1 MPLLRALLRGACVCA
16 CVGASHA
23 TAYVM
28 LVGPAR
34 AVVTLAEAAR
44 KARSGDV
51 IEVDAG
57 RYVDDVAV
65 FTQDELVI
73 RAVGGRARFVS
84 TGAMAQDKAIV
95 VVRGR
100 DVTVE
105 GLEFTGARVAD
116 HNGAGI
122 RHETGRLTVRDCLFE
137 DNEMGILTS
146 NDASAELVV
155 ERSEFR
161 RNAVDARFQPGDPGH
176 QIYVGLIGRFTLRES
191 YVHLSSGVQVKET
204 PGLWAAIVVLVVS
217 ILVHQGAFGHLVKSR
232 ARETRIENNRITD
245 EPPGRSSYEIDLPS
259 GGDAWIIG
267 NLIGQ
272 SATTE
277 NNTIVSFG
285 AEGYRWP
292 VNGLVLAFNTIVDA
306 LPHGGRVLAVREG
319 ATAVDVLDNVVLG
332 NSLQASGT
340 TGRFADNRV
349 ARASDFVAPAQG
361 DYRLHAASAI
371 AAPTPDPGEVRGQP
385 VIPAREYLHPRGSRP
400 VAPGP
405 RRPGAFQSTGD

>member
-28 LVGPAR
+28 VVGPGR
-34 AVVTLAEAAR
+34 AVVTLGEAAR

-191 YVHLSSGVQVKET
+191 YVH
-204 PGLWAAIVVLVVS
+204 
-217 ILVHQGAFGHLVKSR
+217 QGAFGHLVKSR

-259 GGDAWIIG
+259 GGDAWVIG

-292 VNGLVLAFNTIVDA
+292 VNGLVFAFNTIVDA

-349 ARASDFVAPAQG
+349 ARASDFMAPAQG